1 MRGNRQRLAFVA
13 AGIAVAL
20 TLAGAALA
28 ALQGHAAAA
37 GTTIKV
43 TEREYHIALSTTAPA
58 AGTITFKIHNAGH
71 IAHQFDISGG
81 GLKKTARAGS
91 ILAGAT
97 KSFTVKLSGGTVKV
111 WCPLPGHA
119 ALGMK
124 ATLKV
129 KGAAGASVGSSG
141 GTTTTPT
148 STDQTSTDPYAW
160 G

>member
-20 TLAGAALA
+20 ALAGAALA
-28 ALQGHAAAA
+28 ALSGHAVAA
-37 GTTIKV
+37 GTTVKV
-43 TEREYHIALSTTAPA
+43 TESEYHIALSTKTPA

-71 IAHQFDISGG
+71 IAHQFNVSGG
-81 GLKKTARAGS
+81 GLKKVAHADSIAAGE
-91 ILAGAT
+91 T
-97 KSFTVKLSGGTVKV
+97 ESFTVKLTGGTVKV

-119 ALGMK
+119 SLGMA

-129 KGAAGASVGSSG
+129 KGTAGASAGSSG
-141 GTTTTPT
+141 GTYNTPTTTN
-148 STDQTSTDPYAW
+148 SSAW

>member
-28 ALQGHAAAA
+28 ALQGRSTSTS
-37 GTTIKV
+37 TTVKATV
-43 TEREYHIALSTTAPA
+43 REYHIALSTTTPG

-71 IAHQFDISGG
+71 IAHQFDVSGG
-81 GLKKTARAGS
+81 GLKTIAKAGT

-97 KSFTVKLSGGTVKV
+97 KNFTVKLSGGTVKV

-129 KGAAGASVGSSG
+129 KATAGASVGSSG
-141 GTTTTPT
+141 GTSTTPT
-148 STDQTSTDPYAW
+148 STGGDPTAW